1 MGILMS
7 ILYFVV
13 MLTIVFGLYVLGKE
27 YVFNKVRINKY
38 IPLAVAIVLL
48 IVQMFGVIKISWIGI
63 ILTPI
68 DIKKRR
74 ICYLCDVIVDGPY
87 IEEER
92 DIALKWRG
100 SKNQRVINVKKTF
113 SENKVSLWCS

>member
-13 MLTIVFGLYVLGKE
+13 MLAIVFGLYVLGKE

-48 IVQMFGVIKISWIGI
+48 IVDRKSV
-63 ILTPI
+63 
-68 DIKKRR
+68 
-74 ICYLCDVIVDGPY
+74 V
-87 IEEER
+87 
-92 DIALKWRG
+92 
-100 SKNQRVINVKKTF
+100 
-113 SENKVSLWCS
+113 